1 MSNSLFLVEYEQ
13 TPDGK
18 LIEETAHII
27 QSAFIDQRLLERLE
41 SDWGFNTTSILEE
54 EGSEETIEI
63 KHLDDKKTHE
73 VYDYFFEA
81 FKKLIIKA
89 NDRLQALA
97 QENVLTTQG
106 SNHNSQFDFSD
117 VEQFRVLTN
126 LIAILKIKIEQ
137 YNGSNTVFLKVG

>member
-18 LIEETAHII
+18 PIEETAHII

-63 KHLDDKKTHE
+63 KHLDDKKIHE

-97 QENVLTTQG
+97 QENVLYHSG
-106 SNHNSQFDFSD
+106 
-117 VEQFRVLTN
+117 EQPQKPIRFQRCRAVQSFNQLN
-126 LIAILKIKIEQ
+126 RNFKNK
-137 YNGSNTVFLKVG
+137 N

>member
-41 SDWGFNTTSILEE
+41 SDWGFNTTPIHEE
-54 EGSEETIEI
+54 EGGEETIEI
-63 KHLDDKKTHE
+63 KYLDDKKMHE
-73 VYDYFFEA
+73 VYDYFLDA

-89 NDRLQALA
+89 NDRLQALE
-97 QENVLTTQG
+97 QENALIIQG
-106 SNHNSQFDFSD
+106 GNHKSEFDFND

-126 LIAILKIKIEQ
+126 LIAILKIKIEN

>member
-27 QSAFIDQRLLERLE
+27 QSAFIDQRLLEQLE
-41 SDWGFNTTSILEE
+41 NDWGFNTTPIHEE

-63 KHLDDKKTHE
+63 RHLDDKKIHE
-73 VYDYFFEA
+73 VYDYFFDA

-89 NDRLQALA
+89 NDRLKAFA
-97 QENVLTTQG
+97 KDNALTTQE
-106 SNHNSQFDFSD
+106 SNQKREFDFND